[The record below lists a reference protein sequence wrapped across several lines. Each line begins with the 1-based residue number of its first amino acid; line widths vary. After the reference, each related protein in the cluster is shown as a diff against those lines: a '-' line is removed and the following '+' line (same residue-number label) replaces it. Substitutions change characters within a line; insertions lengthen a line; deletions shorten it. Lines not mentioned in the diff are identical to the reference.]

1 MALRPIRRYGDPV
14 LRKKA
19 EPVQGITDEIQTLID
34 DMVET
39 MYDALGIG
47 LAAPQIGISLR
58 VIVIDE
64 GTRES
69 SGPMVFLNPVIV
81 GQTGSL
87 RGEEGCLSLPGVYG
101 EVVRAE
107 WVRVEALDR
116 HGAPVRLEARG
127 LLARVFQHELD
138 HLDGILFLDR
148 LDKIQRDRIKR
159 KIKREGLP
167 ESVPASAL
175 HL

>member
-1 MALRPIRRYGDPV
+1 MGVRPIRRYGDPV

-19 EPVQGITDEIQTLID
+19 EPVQEMTREIQTLID
-34 DMVET
+34 DMIET
-39 MYDALGIG
+39 MYDAIGIG
-47 LAAPQIGISLR
+47 LAAPQIGVSLR

-64 GTRES
+64 GLEDST
-69 SGPMVFLNPVIV
+69 GPKAFLNPEIV
-81 GQTGSL
+81 GQTGSV

-107 WVRVEALDR
+107 WVRVKALDR
-116 HGAPVRLEARG
+116 HGVPVQIEARG

-138 HLDGILFLDR
+138 HLNGILFLDR
-148 LDKIQRDRIKR
+148 LDKVQRDRIKR
-159 KIKREGLP
+159 KIRREGLP
-167 ESVPASAL
+167 ESTPASAL

>member
-19 EPVQGITDEIQTLID
+19 EPVQGVTDEIRILID

-47 LAAPQIGISLR
+47 LAAPQIGVSLR

-64 GTRES
+64 GTRDS
-69 SGPMVFLNPVIV
+69 SGPKAFLNPLIV

-138 HLDGILFLDR
+138 HLDGMLFLDR
-148 LDKIQRDRIKR
+148 LDRIQRDRIKR

>member
-1 MALRPIRRYGDPV
+1 MALRAIRRYGDPA

-19 EPVQGITDEIQTLID
+19 EPVLEITPEIQTLID

-47 LAAPQIGISLR
+47 LAAPQIGVSLR

-64 GTRES
+64 GTKES
-69 SGPMVFLNPVIV
+69 TGPRAFINPVIV
-81 GQTGSL
+81 SQMGSV

-107 WVRVEALDR
+107 RVKVEALDR
-116 HGAPVRLEARG
+116 KGAPLQLEARG

-148 LDKIQRDRIKR
+148 LDKVQRDRIKR

-167 ESVPASAL
+167 EAAPAGAL
-175 HL
+175 RL